1 MAANLPDARPD
12 PDALLARVVRAEAL
26 QRRGRLKIFFG
37 AAPGVGKSYAMLE
50 AARKRKADGGDVVV
64 GYVELHGRPET
75 EALLQ
80 GLEVLPPLRLDH
92 RGLALT
98 EFDLDAALRRKP
110 QVIAVDELAHS
121 NHRGARHPKRWMDI
135 VELLDA
141 GIDVFTTVNV
151 QHIESLNDIVAQIT
165 GVTVRETVPDRV
177 FDAADEVELVDLP
190 PEDLL
195 QRLREGKVYAP
206 DRGRRALEAFFRKG
220 NLIALRQLAL
230 RATAERVDAALR
242 EYRNDHAI
250 RETWA
255 AGERVLV
262 CVGPD
267 PLSERL
273 VRAARRLATALHAP
287 WHAVYVETP
296 ALVRLPRAA
305 RDRMLQTLKL
315 AESLGAET
323 ANLAGESVAHEVLA
337 FAQQRNASK
346 IIVGKPTRSRWR
358 DRFRPSLVDE
368 IVRFSGNID
377 VYVISAEPGAEP
389 APAPSRLPKRSSHW
403 TAYA

>member
-220 NLIALRQLAL
+220 NLIALR
-230 RATAERVDAALR
+230 
-242 EYRNDHAI
+242 
-250 RETWA
+250 
-255 AGERVLV
+255 
-262 CVGPD
+262 
-267 PLSERL
+267 
-273 VRAARRLATALHAP
+273 
-287 WHAVYVETP
+287 
-296 ALVRLPRAA
+296 
-305 RDRMLQTLKL
+305 
-315 AESLGAET
+315 
-323 ANLAGESVAHEVLA
+323 
-337 FAQQRNASK
+337 
-346 IIVGKPTRSRWR
+346 
-358 DRFRPSLVDE
+358 
-368 IVRFSGNID
+368 
-377 VYVISAEPGAEP
+377 
-389 APAPSRLPKRSSHW
+389 
-403 TAYA
+403 